1 MDVRESEPLLGNH
14 VSGQPSLRK
23 RVYNILEQKT
33 PFGVRLNYSIFL
45 LIVVNV
51 LAFIIGTD
59 EHAASQ
65 YGDYFSALEAAS
77 VAIFTLEYI
86 LRLWAIVEDPHYD
99 REWGRLLYVS
109 SFFALVD
116 LAAIAPFYLD
126 LCLPE
131 TDLVSSQFVRVL
143 RLFRLLKVCSE
154 ACTHALVP
162 TVIQPGMCNPR
173 NSCEQAEGRYVEA
186 VTLFDDVFRLK
197 RDLLITSGT
206 VQHSLR
212 LGISFW
218 R

>member
-23 RVYNILEQKT
+23 RVYNMLEQKT
-33 PFGVRLNYSIFL
+33 PFGVRLNYCIFL

-51 LAFIIGTD
+51 IAFIIGTD

-65 YGDYFSALEAAS
+65 YGDY
-77 VAIFTLEYI
+77 

-99 REWGRLLYVS
+99 REWGRLLYMS

-162 TVIQPGMCNPR
+162 TLYRLCNSW

-206 VQHSLR
+206 VQHSPR
-212 LGISFW
+212 LLLAVGVLKILL
-218 R
+218 